1 MRMRR
6 LLYTTLMFFLFCGAV
21 RLPSN
26 VIAQVEAPITAEG
39 YIYYQGSNLD
49 GQSITIEYPLEITF
63 YPSGGE
69 INGYSFL
76 QLDFTPR
83 GVTQESFLF
92 YTETFCTGFFSGG
105 DGGTI
110 SGECI
115 VETWTYK
122 TGEGESEKYEDT
134 MPWQGNLY
142 ADGTGYG
149 YFSEEIKDV
158 QFWQVG
164 FSPHAFA
171 ARLVPEITRE
181 YIFTTYGIS
190 VEDSF
195 GDDGWAQKA
204 WSDQEL
210 GWLDDVLKVIPSHL
224 IERMAL
230 KRIVRNEIEIDDGQ
244 PRPDTMGLY
253 TPCDR
258 SVDPGC
264 DGSSATIRI
273 FDRAYNPVDFPNDP
287 ERQFKA
293 TILHELVHAMQ
304 NHKGKNEIYPNV
316 YNSPLVQN
324 YMDATRQILDIEHPD
339 YASHNGWRWYG
350 AAHGWRYTNDTSSQP
365 ATSYGGTDPVE
376 DMAEAVMM
384 YVYEPERLQRSSW
397 QRYYFIRDE
406 MFGGVE
412 YENGHPKP

>member
-1 MRMRR
+1 MRIKKG
-6 LLYTTLMFFLFCGAV
+6 LFFLLIIILLGGT
-21 RLPSN
+21 
-26 VIAQVEAPITAEG
+26 VIFPGVTFAEDDGTITSIGIIYGDEENFPISIVFTPNGGPVSGITTWEG
-39 YIYYQGSNLD
+39 EYHPLD
-49 GQSITIEYPLEITF
+49 GCLSNWTKDY
-63 YPSGGE
+63 
-69 INGYSFL
+69 
-76 QLDFTPR
+76 R
-83 GVTQESFLF
+83 GN
-92 YTETFCTGFFSGG
+92 FSGG
-105 DGGTI
+105 DGGEV
-110 SGECI
+110 SGTFIFNGFDCADPDDNW
-115 VETWTYK
+115 VGSGTWR
-122 TGEGESEKYEDT
+122 
-134 MPWQGNLY
+134 GNLF
-142 ADGTGYG
+142 ANGTGTGTLNYDG
-149 YFSEEIKDV
+149 VSDEWT
-158 QFWQVG
+158 WQIT
-164 FSPHAFA
+164 FSPEAFA
-171 ARLVPEITRE
+171 AGLGPTITRE